1 MRRRLPITLILTAT
15 ACLLPSEP
23 VEQLD
28 LSINLSANRMR
39 PDSAVVVQV
48 TATNRKAWLVHLE
61 TTGGCVVS
69 FTVVAPNSADVGPL
83 FGCPSILVVRDIAP
97 GEAITMEFNLLP
109 TPRSAPDYGGVVR
122 WPAGT
127 YQVVGLLLN
136 EHTEVVRRTE
146 PVEFELV
153 CRNPSW
159 TEC

>member
-1 MRRRLPITLILTAT
+1 MMWRLLSVTLILTAT

-28 LSINLSANRMR
+28 LSIKLSANRMR
-39 PDSAVVVQV
+39 PDSAVLVRV
-48 TATNRKAWLVHLE
+48 TATNRTARLVRLE
-61 TTGGCVVS
+61 TQGGCVVS
-69 FTVVAPNSADVGPL
+69 FTVVAPNSADVGPR
-83 FGCPSILVVRDIAP
+83 FGCSSILDVRDIVP
-97 GEAITMEFNLLP
+97 GDAITMEFSLLP
-109 TPRSAPDYGGVVR
+109 TPRLAPNGGAVR

-136 EHTEVVRRTE
+136 KHTEVVRRTE

-153 CRNPSW
+153 CRDPSW